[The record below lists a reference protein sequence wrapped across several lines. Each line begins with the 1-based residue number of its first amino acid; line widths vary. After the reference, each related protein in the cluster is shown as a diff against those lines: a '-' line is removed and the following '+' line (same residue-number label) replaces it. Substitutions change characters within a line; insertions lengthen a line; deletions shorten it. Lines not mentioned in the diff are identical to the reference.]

1 MNLSVFQ
8 RASQIRSVPFTG
20 DPSDSD
26 SEAGDLGRGLN
37 QAPEDVLDGV
47 LRGTCSSR
55 NTTATTMTTMTS
67 STSGDMSLSSPRDLT
82 RGVGV
87 GGCLSGLQ
95 NSLQHHYSSHQ
106 PQQPHK
112 TNFKHLLCPPTTKAT
127 NNKANA
133 SAATSAI
140 ASASTLA
147 THNIK
152 LGRPLARSFSNTNTL
167 LISNR
172 SNTVRCSKNG
182 VRPITTTNTV
192 SQM

>member
-1 MNLSVFQ
+1 MNYCLSVFQ

-20 DPSDSD
+20 DSSDSD

-82 RGVGV
+82 RGVGIA
-87 GGCLSGLQ
+87 GLQ
-95 NSLQHHYSSHQ
+95 NSLQHHYSQHQ
-106 PQQPHK
+106 PPK
-112 TNFKHLLCPPTTKAT
+112 TNFKHLLCPPNTTTKACGNT

-133 SAATSAI
+133 STASTAAI
-140 ASASTLA
+140 ASSTLA

-152 LGRPLARSFSNTNTL
+152 LGRPLLGPSQTQTL
-167 LISNR
+167 
-172 SNTVRCSKNG
+172 C
-182 VRPITTTNTV
+182 
-192 SQM
+192 

>member
-1 MNLSVFQ
+1 MNYCLSVFQ

-20 DPSDSD
+20 DSSDSD

-82 RGVGV
+82 RGGGGGV
-87 GGCLSGLQ
+87 GCLGLQ
-95 NSLQHHYSSHQ
+95 NSLQHHYSSSHQ
-106 PQQPHK
+106 PQQPPK
-112 TNFKHLLCPPTTKAT
+112 TNFKHLLCPPNTTTKACGNT

-133 SAATSAI
+133 STASAAI
-140 ASASTLA
+140 ASSTLA
-147 THNIK
+147 THIK
-152 LGRPLARSFSNTNTL
+152 LGRPLLGPPQTQTL
-167 LISNR
+167 S
-172 SNTVRCSKNG
+172 
-182 VRPITTTNTV
+182 
-192 SQM
+192 